1 MQTITSERM
10 DSIIE
15 LTIDHVAAIM
25 PNARTNGLD
34 REWQDFLK
42 TCRDYEIT
50 TKNRLA
56 AFLMNVAKESGEL
69 YYVEEIA
76 DGWDYE
82 WRKDLGNTQ
91 QGDGPRYKGH
101 GYIQTTGRLNHR
113 KVGEALGVDFEAN
126 PLLLTEKPYTWRSAG
141 WYWRYGSSWGNLNEY
156 ADAGDFR
163 STILGVRGGPD
174 ADREHYWW
182 TALNVLP
189 DDVVVPEPDQVQ
201 EAPLGE
207 VESSEELLEGW
218 PVLRLVVVGENWLMT
233 QDRKK
238 YVALEE
244 APDEAFETQRVW
256 LKKGGL
262 HVPSKK
268 EEVVAPEQPAVSPA
282 EPKYTEPWPEAW
294 QPVGWLGDG
303 SYVDLHPDRY
313 TWEQSVDN
321 YIRRIL
327 GMHPGSVW
335 ANTYVDHPPGF
346 GMDSVSVDFWDYAGR
361 AASLDST
368 IGKGILNWIF
378 NDQNAPWIN
387 WCIYEGYIWT
397 DGVGWQEYWDTDPWS
412 DAGHWYHLHI
422 TFHRP

>member
-1 MQTITSERM
+1 MTK
-10 DSIIE
+10 
-15 LTIDHVAAIM
+15 LTIDHVAEIM
-25 PNARTNGLD
+25 PTARTNGLD
-34 REWQDFLK
+34 REWQCFLK
-42 TCRDYEIT
+42 TCHDYELAQGNV
-50 TKNRLA
+50 KNRLA

-82 WRKDLGNTQ
+82 WREDLGNTQ

-126 PLLLTEKPYTWRSAG
+126 PLRLTEQPYPWYSAG

-156 ADAGDFR
+156 ADARDFR
-163 STILGVRGGPD
+163 STILGVRGGCD

-182 TALNVLP
+182 RAMNVLP
-189 DDVVVPEPDQVQ
+189 DDVVVPEPDEVQ
-201 EAPLGE
+201 EALPGE
-207 VESSEELLEGW
+207 VESSEELLDGW
-218 PVLRLVVVGENWLMT
+218 PVLRLVVVGEKWLMT

-244 APDEAFETQRVW
+244 APDEAFETQGVW
-256 LKKGGL
+256 LKKGGFN
-262 HVPSKK
+262 VPPEKV
-268 EEVVAPEQPAVSPA
+268 EEVTPETAVSLA

-294 QPVGWLGDG
+294 QPVGWIGDG
-303 SYVDLHPDRY
+303 CYVDLHPDRY
-313 TWEQSVDN
+313 TWVQLVDD
-321 YIRRIL
+321 YIRRVL
-327 GMHPGSVW
+327 GTWQGRVW

-346 GMDSVSVDFWDYAGR
+346 GMDDVSVDFWDYAGR
-361 AASLDST
+361 AVSLDST
-368 IGKGILNWIF
+368 IGKEILDWIF

-387 WCIYEGYIWT
+387 WCIYQGYIWT

-412 DAGHWYHLHI
+412 DAGHWHHLHI

>member
-1 MQTITSERM
+1 MTK
-10 DSIIE
+10 
-15 LTIDHVAAIM
+15 LTIDYIVAIM

-34 REWQDFLK
+34 REWHYFLK
-42 TCRDYEIT
+42 TCHDYEIT

-82 WRKDLGNTQ
+82 WREDLGNTQ

-126 PLLLTEKPYTWRSAG
+126 PLLLIKQPYPWYSAG

-156 ADAGDFR
+156 ADASDFR

-189 DDVVVPEPDQVQ
+189 DDVVVPEPDEVE
-201 EAPLGE
+201 EAPPGE
-207 VESSEELLEGW
+207 AESSDELLDGW
-218 PVLRLVVVGENWLMT
+218 PVLRLVLVGEKQWVMT

-256 LKKGGL
+256 LKKDGL
-262 HVPSKK
+262 NVPPEK
-268 EEVVAPEQPAVSPA
+268 EEVVTPESAVSLA
-282 EPKYTEPWPEAW
+282 ERKYTEPWPEEW
-294 QPVGWLGDG
+294 QPVGWRGDG
-303 SYVDLHPDRY
+303 SYIDLHPDRY
-313 TWEQSVDN
+313 TWMPLVDD
-321 YIRRIL
+321 YIRRVL
-327 GMHPGSVW
+327 GMWRGRVW

-346 GMDSVSVDFWDYAGR
+346 GMDDVSLDFWDWAGR
-361 AASLDST
+361 AASLDPT
-368 IGKGILNWIF
+368 TGKEILDWIF
-378 NDQNAPWIN
+378 NDQNPPWIN
-387 WCIYEGYIWT
+387 WCIYQGYIWT

-412 DAGHWYHLHI
+412 DAGHWHHLHI
-422 TFHRP
+422 TFHYP